1 MILLKVYE
9 MWYEIL
15 QPPKVLVLGA
25 EYIEH
30 IAPTWY
36 VPGAEVK
43 QQEVET
49 VNANCCKH
57 HEGCHLLSS

>member
-1 MILLKVYE
+1 MLKVSEVRYKIE
-9 MWYEIL
+9 RPTE
-15 QPPKVLVLGA
+15 VLVLGA

-30 IAPTWY
+30 EAPKWY

-49 VNANCCKH
+49 VDANCCKCH
-57 HEGCHLLSS
+57 KGSHLLGS